1 MSMIN
6 WADLQLSIMN
16 VLWQQE
22 TATVHEVIEAIS
34 GDKTPAYTTV
44 LTVLTT
50 LVKQG
55 YVEHEP
61 KPGTRMFQYRAIVPK
76 QEMCEGLVGEILE
89 RLFSGS
95 PVMLVRLLLE
105 TYSYNEN
112 DIEEMMQELC
122 KMKNLSAG
130 VLL

>member
-16 VLWQQE
+16 VLWEQE

-34 GDKTPAYTTV
+34 GEKTPAYTTV

-61 KPGTRMFQYRAIVPK
+61 RPGTRMFQYRATMSR
-76 QEMCEGLVGEILE
+76 QEMREGLVGELLE
-89 RLFSGS
+89 RLFAGS
-95 PVMLVRLLLE
+95 PVVLVRLLLE
-105 TYSYNEN
+105 TYSYTES
-112 DIEEMMQELC
+112 DLEEMTQELC
-122 KMKNLSAG
+122 RLKSLSAG
-130 VLL
+130 SLF